1 MAAVPALGLLDRA
14 AAGEFPGTVYV
25 EGPDEALK
33 AAFLAEWR
41 RAWAAAVPDAPL
53 ARILRAEEAGVDAIL
68 AAYQNVSLF
77 APRELTLVFD
87 IEDLGRSES
96 RVDALAAGL
105 ASPAGGSCLVL
116 VESAAEAPRKTLE
129 PVRAACATR
138 IDLRLASDRELLE
151 WGRRRLAAAGHT
163 AEGGAL
169 EALLDDCERDSIV
182 FLNEAGKLGVL
193 AGADGRVTLAHVK
206 SLTAP
211 RVGAD
216 MPDYLTAVASG
227 DGAKAA
233 QQLERLLAAGE
244 NEGSVLWAL
253 GHLVT
258 SALTLVTSPQGWA
271 KWKAQS
277 QALGRRRDAHSLA
290 RAIDAVYRAESA
302 WKGGRTDVRSALEQ
316 ATREVAA
323 R

>member
-1 MAAVPALGLLDRA
+1 MVQA
-14 AAGEFPGTVYV
+14 
-25 EGPDEALK
+25 
-33 AAFLAEWR
+33 
-41 RAWAAAVPDAPL
+41 
-53 ARILRAEEAGVDAIL
+53 
-68 AAYQNVSLF
+68 
-77 APRELTLVFD
+77 
-87 IEDLGRSES
+87 
-96 RVDALAAGL
+96 ALADHGQG
-105 ASPAGGSCLVL
+105 P
-116 VESAAEAPRKTLE
+116 T
-129 PVRAACATR
+129 
-138 IDLRLASDRELLE
+138 D
-151 WGRRRLAAAGHT
+151 RRRLAAAGHT
-163 AEGGAL
+163 AEAGAL
-169 EALLDDCERDSIV
+169 EALLDDCERDSIA

-211 RVGAD
+211 WVGAD

-258 SALTLVTSPQGWA
+258 SALTLMTSPQGWA